1 MHFLKPAVGC
11 TVLAD
16 IKRQIVFVYGTLLI
30 EIILPD
36 EAALLAVFRNR
47 RLSQKIP
54 VLVYRIQVKNK
65 DAILLQ
71 ILVHTRKHLAQIRF
85 LQNVIHGIADRHHRA
100 HASVQF
106 QFTHILEQIENSP
119 IGQFVGLIRFIRLI
133 RLVRLIRFFRFIRL
147 AQFCIFFRLIGFGS
161 FVPCFCRTPRIRL
174 ILCLA
179 CDLKHLLGIVHA
191 DHIVPCRRQQPG
203 HFSGAATQFR
213 NRSAADAVFPE
224 QPRKIGT
231 PFLIGN
237 IIHKQIIHSRKA
249 LVCTHI
255 VLTFSSASMR
265 NISM

>member
-16 IKRQIVFVYGTLLI
+16 IKRQIVFVYGTRLI

-36 EAALLAVFRNR
+36 EAALLTVFRNR

-119 IGQFVGLIRFIRLI
+119 IGQ
-133 RLVRLIRFFRFIRL
+133 LVRFIRL
-147 AQFCIFFRLIGFGS
+147 AQFCIFFRLIGFVS